1 MLFILTTSK
10 TCGLC
15 HMLKSKLKNQN
26 LESSVY
32 IFQDDKQFF
41 EKYKIK
47 SLPRLLIFENDELTE
62 IIQGVDEI
70 ISRIKYNN

>member
-1 MLFILTTSK
+1 MIFILTTSK

-15 HMLKSKLKNQN
+15 HMLKSKLKKEN

-47 SLPRLLIFENDELTE
+47 NLPRLLIFKDDELTE
-62 IIQGVDEI
+62 IVQGVDEI
-70 ISRIKYNN
+70 ISRVKYNN